1 MAETTKTVDDLGF
14 ELAKKV
20 DDLCQK
26 ALELEG
32 LNLELAKQEKQL
44 ETLEKHKTVEKQVE
58 ELVERIKLKEAEV
71 CLYQYH
77 YNYN

>member
-26 ALELEG
+26 ALKLEG
-32 LNLELAKQEKQL
+32 LDLELAKQKEQL
-44 ETLEKHKTVEKQVE
+44 EALEKHKTVEKQVE